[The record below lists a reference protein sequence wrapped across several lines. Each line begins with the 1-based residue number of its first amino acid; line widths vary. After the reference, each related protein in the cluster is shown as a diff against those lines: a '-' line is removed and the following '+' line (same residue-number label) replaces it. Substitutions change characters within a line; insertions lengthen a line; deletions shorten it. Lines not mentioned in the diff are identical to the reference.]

1 MTKNKLVYS
10 TNPDQKLEE
19 EEPQNDLNLDA
30 SSQKL
35 RIRLETKHR
44 AGKKATIIHGFEG
57 SENELEHLSKK
68 LKSKLGVGGS
78 AKDGEIILQG
88 DYVQKAKDLLVL
100 LGYKN
105 TK

>member
-1 MTKNKLVYS
+1 MAKNKLVYS

-57 SENELEHLSKK
+57 SENELEQLSKK